1 MEGKY
6 LMPRNTKP
14 KKVIFYKFTILDLG
28 LMAVF
33 MGVIIGVIASN
44 LILKAK
50 LGLSIVFALLGII
63 LFLPKDDE
71 LIYYDILRMIMYLFE
86 SKTYSSEEGLKNRKV
101 KSVDLIIPYTAI
113 ECDYEETAEE

>member
-1 MEGKY
+1 MEGKH

-14 KKVIFYKFTILDLG
+14 RKVIFYKFTLIDLG

-50 LGLSIVFALLGII
+50 VGLSIVFALLGII

-71 LIYYDILRMIMYLFE
+71 LIYYDILRIIMYLFE
-86 SKTYSSEEGLKNRKV
+86 NKTYSSEESVKNRKI
-101 KSVDLIIPYTAI
+101 KPIDLIIPYTAI
-113 ECDYEETAEE
+113 ECDYEEIAE

>member
-50 LGLSIVFALLGII
+50 LGLSIVFTLLGII

-71 LIYYDILRMIMYLFE
+71 LIYYDILRIIMYLFE
-86 SKTYSSEEGLKNRKV
+86 SKTYSSKEDEKRKKV
-101 KSVDLIIPYTAI
+101 KPIDLIIPYTAI

>member
-1 MEGKY
+1 MEGKH

-63 LFLPKDDE
+63 LFFPKDDE

-86 SKTYSSEEGLKNRKV
+86 SKTYSSEEGVKNRKV
-101 KSVDLIIPYTAI
+101 KPIDLIIPYTAI

>member
-28 LMAVF
+28 LMTVF

-50 LGLSIVFALLGII
+50 LGLSIVFTLLGII

-71 LIYYDILRMIMYLFE
+71 LIYYDILRIIMYLFE
-86 SKTYSSEEGLKNRKV
+86 SKTYSSEEGVKNRKV
-101 KSVDLIIPYTAI
+101 KPIDLIIPYTAI

>member
-1 MEGKY
+1 MEGKH

-14 KKVIFYKFTILDLG
+14 RKVIFYKFTLIDLG

-50 LGLSIVFALLGII
+50 VGLSIVFALLGII
-63 LFLPKDDE
+63 LFLPKEDE
-71 LIYYDILRMIMYLFE
+71 LIYYDILRIIMYLFE
-86 SKTYSSEEGLKNRKV
+86 SKTYSSEEGVKNRKV
-101 KSVDLIIPYTAI
+101 KPIDLIIPYTAI
-113 ECDYEETAEE
+113 ECDYEETVEA